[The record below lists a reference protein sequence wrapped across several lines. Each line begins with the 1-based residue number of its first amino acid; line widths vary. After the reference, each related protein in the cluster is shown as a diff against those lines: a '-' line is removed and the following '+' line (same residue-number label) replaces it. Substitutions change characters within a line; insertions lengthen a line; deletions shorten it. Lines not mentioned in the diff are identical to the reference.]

1 MKTTSQTLKIISKQ
15 LEGELRFDEISK
27 IIYATDASAY
37 REMPL
42 AVAIPKN
49 KTDISKLIKF
59 AKNNTTS
66 LIPRGAG
73 TSLAG
78 QVVGKGIVVD
88 ISRHFNK
95 VIEINTTEKWARVE
109 PGVVLTELNMQL
121 KPYGLMFGPETSTA
135 NRCTMGGMLGNN
147 SCGLHSLVHGSV
159 REHIIEVKALLSD
172 NSEVLFHAL
181 SPTEYEEKL
190 QLKNL
195 EGELYR
201 NINAILTDK
210 KTQNE
215 IAAQF
220 PDPKVPRR
228 NNGYALDVL
237 AKMQPFNPK
246 GEAFNFAKLL
256 AGSEGTLAFTTEMK
270 LNLIDL
276 PPKEKA
282 LLCVHFDILTDAFHA
297 NLIALKYQPSAIELM
312 DKTIM
317 DMTKQNI
324 GLQHN
329 RFFINGD
336 PKAILIIELWGDEK
350 EGIINRAR
358 KIEEAI
364 KEKGYGTH
372 FPLIWGADI
381 QRVWNLRTAGLGVL
395 SNMPG
400 DAKPVS
406 VVEDTAVPVD
416 ILPAFI
422 AEFQTKLDE
431 MNLQAVYHAH
441 IATGELHLRPVL
453 NLKSEDDVLLFRK
466 IAIETAKL
474 VKKYR
479 GSLSGEHG
487 DGRLRGEFISY
498 MLGEKVYQ
506 LLREIKKTWDPQ
518 NIFNP
523 EKITDT
529 PPMNTSLR
537 YEPGTETLELKSYFD
552 YKLTLGM
559 ARAIEKCNGSADCRK
574 TEIIGGT
581 MCPSFMVTRDEMH
594 STRGRANVLRELIT
608 RKNNI
613 YWADQKLVL
622 ESLDLCLSCKACKSE
637 CPSGVDIARLKA
649 DFMQNYYDGN
659 VVPLRTKI
667 IAYYPY
673 LMKIAAI
680 NAPISNVFMQFKISA
695 LLLKYFVG
703 FSQNIDFPKLANT
716 RLKKW
721 SKKHK
726 NKAQESKGFV
736 YLFNDEFLDIN
747 DSHIGIKAILL
758 LEKLGYKVVIP
769 KHTFSGR
776 TFLSKGLVKKAKQI
790 ANFNV
795 SMLNEI
801 VTSEKPLIGIEP
813 SAILSFRDEYPD
825 LVANNLKDAAKKLA
839 ANVLMIDEFFM
850 REVEKGNITKDSFT
864 LDVAKIKLH
873 GHCHQKA
880 LATTKASINMLQFP
894 VNYSVEEIPS
904 GCCGMAG
911 SFGYEKEHHDISMMI
926 GEMVLFPAIRKTDEN
941 VIIAAPGISCREQI
955 MLGTKRKALHPIE
968 ILYNAL
974 IK

>member
-1 MKTTSQTLKIISKQ
+1 
-15 LEGELRFDEISK
+15 LRFDEISK
-27 IIYATDASAY
+27 ILYATDASAY

-49 KTDISKLIKF
+49 KTDISKLIEF
-59 AKNNTTS
+59 ARNNNTS

-95 VIEINTTEKWARVE
+95 VIEINPTEKWARVE

-121 KPYGLMFGPETSTA
+121 KAYGLMFGPETSTA

-159 REHIIEVKALLSD
+159 REHIVEVKVLLSD
-172 NSEVLFHAL
+172 NSEVVFRAL
-181 SPTEYEEKL
+181 SPIEYAEKL
-190 QLKNL
+190 QLQNL

-237 AKMQPFNPK
+237 ANMQPFNPK

-282 LLCVHFDILTDAFHA
+282 LLCVHFEKLTDAFHA

-324 GLQHN
+324 GLQRN

-336 PKAILIIELWGDEK
+336 PEAILIIELWGNEKDE
-350 EGIINRAR
+350 IISRADE
-358 KIEEAI
+358 IEKAMTQ
-364 KEKGYGTH
+364 KGFGTH
-372 FPLIWGADI
+372 FPLIWGTDI
-381 QRVWNLRTAGLGVL
+381 PRVWNLRTAGLGVL

-416 ILPAFI
+416 KLPAFM
-422 AEFQTKLDE
+422 AEFQSKLNE
-431 MNLQAVYHAH
+431 MHLQAVYHAH

-453 NLKSEDDVLLFRK
+453 NLKNESDIILFRK
-466 IAIETAKL
+466 IATETAKL

-487 DGRLRGEFISY
+487 DGRLRGEFIPY

-506 LLREIKKTWDPQ
+506 LLRDIKKTWDPQ

-523 EKITDT
+523 GKITDT
-529 PPMNTSLR
+529 PPMHTSLR
-537 YEPGTETLELKSYFD
+537 YEPGAKTLDLKSYFD
-552 YKLTLGM
+552 YKLTLGI

-574 TEIIGGT
+574 SEIIGGT

-608 RKNNI
+608 HKNDM

-649 DFMQNYYDGN
+649 DFLQSHYEANP
-659 VVPLRTKI
+659 VPFRTRI
-667 IAYYPY
+667 VAYYPY
-673 LMKIAAI
+673 LMNFAAKVR
-680 NAPISNVFMQFKISA
+680 PVSNIMFRFKPMAGLIKLFS
-695 LLLKYFVG
+695 G
-703 FSQNIDFPKLANT
+703 FSQQIELPA
-716 RLKKW
+716 
-721 SKKHK
+721 
-726 NKAQESKGFV
+726 
-736 YLFNDEFLDIN
+736 
-747 DSHIGIKAILL
+747 
-758 LEKLGYKVVIP
+758 
-769 KHTFSGR
+769 
-776 TFLSKGLVKKAKQI
+776 LSK
-790 ANFNV
+790 
-795 SMLNEI
+795 
-801 VTSEKPLIGIEP
+801 TS
-813 SAILSFRDEYPD
+813 LS
-825 LVANNLKDAAKKLA
+825 KW
-839 ANVLMIDEFFM
+839 
-850 REVEKGNITKDSFT
+850 
-864 LDVAKIKLH
+864 
-873 GHCHQKA
+873 
-880 LATTKASINMLQFP
+880 
-894 VNYSVEEIPS
+894 
-904 GCCGMAG
+904 
-911 SFGYEKEHHDISMMI
+911 
-926 GEMVLFPAIRKTDEN
+926 
-941 VIIAAPGISCREQI
+941 
-955 MLGTKRKALHPIE
+955 
-968 ILYNAL
+968 
-974 IK
+974 